1 MPGSAQPY
9 VRSKRREKWRQ
20 RHPFGDID
28 TTLPTELM
36 THIKVWM
43 NEHFLKINPDK
54 TEIIVLLPE
63 NLRKEQ
69 LIFKTFL

>member
-28 TTLPTELM
+28 TTLPTAYRAQGAQYTLTNTACQSEAVGAKRQPRSSRLEM
-36 THIKVWM
+36 GVCV
-43 NEHFLKINPDK
+43 F
-54 TEIIVLLPE
+54 
-63 NLRKEQ
+63 
-69 LIFKTFL
+69 